1 MGVSA
6 ETKMLVNE
14 NHMVVKDISMTIGLL
29 LTTKKW
35 SLNSRIVVVVVLEL
49 ATTPCVV
56 VINITT
62 K

>member
-1 MGVSA
+1 
-6 ETKMLVNE
+6 
-14 NHMVVKDISMTIGLL
+14 MTIGVL

-56 VINITT
+56 VIKITT